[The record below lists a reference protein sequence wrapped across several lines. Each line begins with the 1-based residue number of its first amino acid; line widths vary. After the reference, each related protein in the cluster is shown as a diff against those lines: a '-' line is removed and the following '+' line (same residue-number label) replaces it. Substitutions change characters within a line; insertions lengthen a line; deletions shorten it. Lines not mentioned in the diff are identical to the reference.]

1 MKENQKEKISVTI
14 TKYEHR
20 FVVAKAS
27 RKTGRP
33 RYWTVNGQG
42 LYNATLHFRL
52 RGKITQY
59 FHAYLSKYIKQQISK
74 KDIRRINSL
83 VYKGSKHKL
92 SVSVDIYEIRRG
104 KIPDVGNMWLWLKW
118 FEDALQESGIIE
130 DDNPDYV
137 IESGRTRYHWVESE
151 GERQLLFN
159 IEIVN
164 VN

>member
-1 MKENQKEKISVTI
+1 MKENQKEMISVRI
-14 TKYEHR
+14 TRYEHKY
-20 FVVAKAS
+20 VVAKRS
-27 RKTGRP
+27 RKSGRP

-59 FHAYLSKYIKQQISK
+59 FHKYLTKYIKQQISK
-74 KDIRRINSL
+74 KDIQRINSL
-83 VYKGSKHKL
+83 VYKGSDHKL
-92 SVSVDIYEIRRG
+92 SVSVNIYEIRRG

-118 FEDALQESGIIE
+118 FEDALQESGVIE

-137 IESGRTRYHWVESE
+137 IESGRTRYHWVDNE

-159 IEIVN
+159 IEIIN
-164 VN
+164 V